1 MIELDRITN
10 PEDITKLEDYELK
23 EAMLECGAM
32 MAVARAEMNAT
43 TDAYN
48 QHLAAKAKFSAY
60 RQLGSLFQSALKA
73 AVALNQ

>member
-1 MIELDRITN
+1 LIELDTITN
-10 PEDITKLEDYELK
+10 PDDITKLEDYELR
-23 EAMLECGAM
+23 EAILECAAM
-32 MAVARAEMNAT
+32 MAVARAKQNAT

-60 RQLGSLFQSALKA
+60 RQLGSLFQSALRA